1 MVSSRDCFIST
12 TETTVGTKGLRVF
25 FAYFIFHI
33 SKKVIYNIGA
43 KFLFLE
49 CFGHNSTWI
58 APFSEIIDD
67 SGSSRR
73 ALSNPHVKTRL
84 GAI

>member
-1 MVSSRDCFIST
+1 MAARRLCLTKTNAKSHTVAKKLAWHKNGTRST
-12 TETTVGTKGLRVF
+12 QN
-25 FAYFIFHI
+25 
-33 SKKVIYNIGA
+33 KVIYNIGT

-49 CFGHNSTWI
+49 CFGHNSTWF
-58 APFSEIIDD
+58 APFSKIIDD